1 MTTAKTQTMQINKG
15 HRSSRGKW
23 SDQSCEFLKWMIKR
37 ACIDSSP
44 LKAHLSTILKLR
56 TAYIIKNPCA
66 TRGVSQA
73 TLAAMQGKMIGKYDS
88 GVIFHV
94 L

>member
-1 MTTAKTQTMQINKG
+1 
-15 HRSSRGKW
+15 
-23 SDQSCEFLKWMIKR
+23 MIKR

-73 TLAAMQGKMIGKYDS
+73 TLAAMQGRIIGKDDS
-88 GVIFHV
+88 GVIFHG
-94 L
+94 LMTISKNEQKYCMSLLLPC